1 MCTRACVLVTGYIH
15 VPVGLIVD
23 GMYDVWPHVVT
34 HDANIQQGALATIV
48 LILFNKLLTVTS
60 FCGAVNL
67 YFLPRIPVF

>member
-1 MCTRACVLVTGYIH
+1 MYWLHSCT
-15 VPVGLIVD
+15 PVGLIVD

-34 HDANIQQGALATIV
+34 HDAKIQQGALATIV

>member
-1 MCTRACVLVTGYIH
+1 MVH
-15 VPVGLIVD
+15 V
-23 GMYDVWPHVVT
+23 MYDVWPHVVT
-34 HDANIQQGALATIV
+34 HDAKIQQGALATIV